1 MEPIIEGQISS
12 AEEKMTSYLLLLS
25 YRYMNLCV
33 KAEMGA
39 LMPVSILTTT
49 GPKDLEN
56 VADVGL
62 PNEYQFAIIP
72 KSPDLLQ
79 NIIHGIFD
87 AHPEF
92 KMEIKAGQVTYVD
105 NDHMPDA
112 MEWDGRYLL
121 YTMPSVDKNRRDL
134 LNEAVK
140 SLHKECVARLNMT
153 QAEKIAFAVGY
164 LKEKPGDIPEAKEV
178 FESLHDEYK
187 MKADEILQNKLDEIE
202 EGYQRYL
209 VYEADQE
216 QNVTPD
222 FDYSHGMRLDQDQ
235 E

>member
-1 MEPIIEGQISS
+1 M
-12 AEEKMTSYLLLLS
+12 
-25 YRYMNLCV
+25 
-33 KAEMGA
+33 
-39 LMPVSILTTT
+39 
-49 GPKDLEN
+49 
-56 VADVGL
+56 
-62 PNEYQFAIIP
+62 
-72 KSPDLLQ
+72 
-79 NIIHGIFD
+79 
-87 AHPEF
+87 
-92 KMEIKAGQVTYVD
+92 TYVD

-134 LNEAVK
+134 LNAAVK

-164 LKEKPGDIPEAKEV
+164 LKEKPEDIPEAKEV

>member
-1 MEPIIEGQISS
+1 
-12 AEEKMTSYLLLLS
+12 
-25 YRYMNLCV
+25 
-33 KAEMGA
+33 
-39 LMPVSILTTT
+39 
-49 GPKDLEN
+49 
-56 VADVGL
+56 
-62 PNEYQFAIIP
+62 
-72 KSPDLLQ
+72 
-79 NIIHGIFD
+79 
-87 AHPEF
+87 
-92 KMEIKAGQVTYVD
+92 
-105 NDHMPDA
+105 MPDA
-112 MEWDGRYLL
+112 MDWDGRYLL

-164 LKEKPGDIPEAKEV
+164 LKEKPEDIPEAKEV

>member
-1 MEPIIEGQISS
+1 
-12 AEEKMTSYLLLLS
+12 
-25 YRYMNLCV
+25 
-33 KAEMGA
+33 
-39 LMPVSILTTT
+39 
-49 GPKDLEN
+49 
-56 VADVGL
+56 
-62 PNEYQFAIIP
+62 
-72 KSPDLLQ
+72 
-79 NIIHGIFD
+79 
-87 AHPEF
+87 
-92 KMEIKAGQVTYVD
+92 
-105 NDHMPDA
+105 MPDA

-164 LKEKPGDIPEAKEV
+164 LKEKPEDIPEAKEV

>member
-1 MEPIIEGQISS
+1 
-12 AEEKMTSYLLLLS
+12 
-25 YRYMNLCV
+25 
-33 KAEMGA
+33 
-39 LMPVSILTTT
+39 
-49 GPKDLEN
+49 
-56 VADVGL
+56 
-62 PNEYQFAIIP
+62 
-72 KSPDLLQ
+72 
-79 NIIHGIFD
+79 
-87 AHPEF
+87 
-92 KMEIKAGQVTYVD
+92 MEIKAGQVTYVD

-164 LKEKPGDIPEAKEV
+164 LKEKPGDIPEAKEA
-178 FESLHDEYK
+178 FESIHEEYK